1 MPDCCP
7 EGWKITLAG
16 SNFLSSAEER
26 YAAFEEEALAVVW
39 DLEQTRYF
47 PQGCDNLLVVIDHKP
62 LVET

>member
-1 MPDCCP
+1 M
-7 EGWKITLAG
+7 AG

-26 YAAFEEEALAVVW
+26 YAAKEEEAFAVVW